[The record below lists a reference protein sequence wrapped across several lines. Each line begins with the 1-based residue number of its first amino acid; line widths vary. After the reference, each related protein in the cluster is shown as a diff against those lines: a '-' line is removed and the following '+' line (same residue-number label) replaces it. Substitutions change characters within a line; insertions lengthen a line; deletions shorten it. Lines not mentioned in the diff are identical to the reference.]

1 MMKIFDELNNKN
13 FKLFASQHYNN
24 PECTDVEEFKQD
36 LSRFKYLKRLL
47 TRYEEHGELQERL
60 ILNHIIVLYNV
71 FGIEACN
78 KMIWFKVEEEHYSI
92 LKTFLVFLHYLPEDY
107 KVEVPLDE
115 FVIQRLRNI

>member
-1 MMKIFDELNNKN
+1 MMKIFDELTSKN
-13 FKLFASQHYNN
+13 FKLYAANNYNN

-60 ILNHIIVLYNV
+60 ILNHLIVLYNV

-78 KMIWFKVEEEHYSI
+78 KMVFYKIDVNQYHIIKP
-92 LKTFLVFLHYLPEDY
+92 FLVYLHYLPEDY
-107 KVEVPLDE
+107 MVDVVMDPNIVEV
-115 FVIQRLRNI
+115 LRKL

>member
-1 MMKIFDELNNKN
+1 MMKVFDEVNSKN

-60 ILNHIIVLYNV
+60 ILNHLIVLYNV

-78 KMIWFKVEEEHYSI
+78 RMIWYKIEQHHYQYI
-92 LKTFLVFLHYLPEDY
+92 KPFLVYLHYLAPSR
-107 KVEVPLDE
+107 
-115 FVIQRLRNI
+115 FN

>member
-1 MMKIFDELNNKN
+1 MISLKRIN
-13 FKLFASQHYNN
+13 FKLFAAQHYNN

-71 FGIEACN
+71 FGLKACN
-78 KMIWFKVEEEHYSI
+78 KMIWYKIEEQQYQYI
-92 LKTFLVFLHYLPEDY
+92 KPFLVYLHYLPEDE
-107 KVEVPLDE
+107 KVEVVMDPNIVE
-115 FVIQRLRNI
+115 VLREL

>member
-1 MMKIFDELNNKN
+1 MKIFDELTSKN
-13 FKLFASQHYNN
+13 FKLYAANNYNN

-60 ILNHIIVLYNV
+60 ILNHLIVLYNV

-78 KMIWFKVEEEHYSI
+78 KMVFYKIDTNQYHIIKP
-92 LKTFLVFLHYLPEDY
+92 FLVYLHYLPEDY
-107 KVEVPLDE
+107 MVDVVMDPHIVEV
-115 FVIQRLRNI
+115 LRKL